1 MYEHIKFIVEKEHG
15 KVRVDKFLT
24 NFMKNISRRRIQN
37 SAKSGNIWINEKPVK
52 PSFLVKDSDRV
63 SVLMNYLIKKEIK
76 SEDVTLNILYEDKE
90 IIVVNKPA
98 GMVVHTGIVN
108 PHGTLVNALKYHL
121 TLEKNLYRFGLAHR
135 IDKDTSGLLVV
146 AKNNHS
152 LEQLMK
158 QFFFHKIQRE
168 YLAIVWGNLSQEE
181 GIIVGN
187 IGRNPNSRK
196 NMMVFTDGSRGKN
209 AVTHYKVLENFR
221 YVTFISCHLET
232 GRTHQIRTHLK
243 FLGHPIFNDPRY
255 GGDKI
260 FKYEQ
265 KIFLEKCLEICPRQA
280 LHANYLGFTHPK
292 SGKYLHFECDLS
304 KDFLHLLNKCRGSTK
319 S

>member
-15 KVRVDKFLT
+15 KVRVDKL
-24 NFMKNISRRRIQN
+24 FMKKKNISRRRIQN
-37 SAKSGNIWINEKPVK
+37 SNIWINEKPVK

-63 SVLMNYLIKKEIK
+63 SVLIEIEDDKEI
-76 SEDVTLNILYEDKE
+76 NIHILYEDKE

-98 GMVVHTGIVN
+98 GIVVHPG
-108 PHGTLVNALKYHL
+108 LVNALKYHL
-121 TLEKNLYRFGLAHR
+121 NKDTYRFGLAHR

-168 YLAIVWGNLSQEE
+168 YLAIVWGSLSQEK

-187 IGRNPNSRK
+187 IGTNYRSRK

-232 GRTHQIRTHLK
+232 GRTHQIRTHFK
-243 FLGHPIFNDPRY
+243 FLGHPIFNDTSY

-260 FKYEQ
+260 YSEQ
-265 KIFLEKCLEICPRQA
+265 KIFLEKCFDICPRQA

-304 KDFLHLLNKCRGSTK
+304 KDFLHLLKKLWSRSLTG
-319 S
+319 

>member
-24 NFMKNISRRRIQN
+24 NFIKNISRRRIQN

-52 PSFLVKDSDRV
+52 PSFLVKYSDRV
-63 SVLMNYLIKKEIK
+63 SVLMNYLINKEIK

-98 GMVVHTGIVN
+98 GMVVHPGIGN
-108 PHGTLVNALKYHL
+108 THGTLVNALKYYS
-121 TLEKNLYRFGLAHR
+121 LENNLYRFGLAHR

-158 QFFFHKIQRE
+158 QFYFNQIQRE

-187 IGRNPNSRK
+187 IGRNPNYRK
-196 NMMVFTDGSRGKN
+196 NMMVFTDGSLGKN

-221 YVTFISCHLET
+221 YVTFIYCHLET

-255 GGDKI
+255 GVK
-260 FKYEQ
+260 EQ
-265 KIFLEKCLEICPRQA
+265 CLDICPRQA
-280 LHANYLGFTHPK
+280 LLANYLGFTHPK
-292 SGKYLHFECDLS
+292 SGKYLHFECDIS
-304 KDFLHLLNKCRGSTK
+304 KDFLHLLNKYRGSTK
-319 S
+319 SKKKLS

>member
-24 NFMKNISRRRIQN
+24 NFLKKSRRKIQN
-37 SAKSGNIWINEKPVK
+37 SAIWINEKPVK
-52 PSFLVKDSDRV
+52 PSFLVKYSDRV
-63 SVLMNYLIKKEIK
+63 SVLMNLNQEIK
-76 SEDVTLNILYEDKE
+76 SENVTLNIIYEDKE
-90 IIVVNKPA
+90 IIVVNKPP
-98 GMVVHTGIVN
+98 GMVVHPGIGN
-108 PHGTLVNALKYHL
+108 TKGTLVNALKYHL
-121 TLEKNLYRFGLAHR
+121 NKDTYRFGLAHR
-135 IDKDTSGLLVV
+135 IDKDTSGLLVF
-146 AKNNHS
+146 AKNNNS

-168 YLAIVWGNLSQEE
+168 YLAIVCGDLSKEK

-196 NMMVFTDGSRGKN
+196 KMMVFPDGSRGKN
-209 AVTHYKVLENFR
+209 AVTHYKVLENFK

-255 GGDKI
+255 GGDK
-260 FKYEQ
+260 FLK
-265 KIFLEKCLEICPRQA
+265 KIAKDHKFFLEKCFEICPRQA

-304 KDFLHLLNKCRGSTK
+304 KDFLHLLNKCRGLQK
-319 S
+319 

>member
-24 NFMKNISRRRIQN
+24 NKNISRRRIQN
-37 SAKSGNIWINEKPVK
+37 SAIWINEKPVK
-52 PSFLVKDSDRV
+52 PSFLVKYSDRV
-63 SVLMNYLIKKEIK
+63 SVLMNYLINKEIK
-76 SEDVTLNILYEDKE
+76 SEDVTLNIIYEDKE
-90 IIVVNKPA
+90 IIVVNKPP
-98 GMVVHTGIVN
+98 GMVVQ
-108 PHGTLVNALKYHL
+108 GTLVNALKYHL
-121 TLEKNLYRFGLAHR
+121 NKDTYRFGLAHR

-168 YLAIVWGNLSQEE
+168 YLAIVCGNLSQEK

-187 IGRNPNSRK
+187 IGRNPNYRK
-196 NMMVFTDGSRGKN
+196 NMMVFTDTDGSRGKN

-243 FLGHPIFNDPRY
+243 FLGHPIFNDLRY
-255 GGDKI
+255 GVDKI
-260 FKYEQ
+260 FKKKEQ
-265 KIFLEKCLEICPRQA
+265 KIFLEKCFEICPRQA

-304 KDFLHLLNKCRGSTK
+304 KDFLHLLNKCRGL
-319 S
+319 

>member
-37 SAKSGNIWINEKPVK
+37 SAIWINEKPVK
-52 PSFLVKDSDRV
+52 PSFLVKCSDRV
-63 SVLMNYLIKKEIK
+63 SVLMNSLINQEIK
-76 SEDVTLNILYEDKE
+76 SEDVPLNLIYEDKE
-90 IIVVNKPA
+90 IIVVNKPP
-98 GMVVHTGIVN
+98 GMVVHPGIGN
-108 PHGTLVNALKYHL
+108 SKGTLVNALKSHL
-121 TLEKNLYRFGLAHR
+121 NKDTYRFGLAHR

-168 YLAIVWGNLSQEE
+168 YLAIVCGNLNQEK
-181 GIIVGN
+181 GIIAAN
-187 IGRNPNSRK
+187 IGRNPNYPK

-260 FKYEQ
+260 FNKIAKQQ
-265 KIFLEKCLEICPRQA
+265 KFFLEKCFELCKRQA

-304 KDFLHLLNKCRGSTK
+304 KDFLHLLNKCRGL
-319 S
+319 